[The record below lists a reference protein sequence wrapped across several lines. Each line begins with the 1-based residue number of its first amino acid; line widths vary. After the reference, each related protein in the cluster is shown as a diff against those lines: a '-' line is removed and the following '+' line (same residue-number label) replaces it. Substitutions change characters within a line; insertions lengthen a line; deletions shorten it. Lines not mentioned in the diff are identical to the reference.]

1 MSLGWWIR
9 VWVGWWRWWG
19 CWNSGKV
26 TPEPLLTQ
34 FNQRK
39 DLREFCR
46 TPLGRG
52 QNSPADRN
60 YELKI
65 EADGCE
71 TYRGELSTV
80 DVVVGTPVAGIAA
93 VVGGGAGE
101 SGKTPTRHRDGD
113 GMGRVDAE
121 ERPPLI
127 PLDRPV
133 AAGETP
139 ST

>member
-1 MSLGWWIR
+1 M
-9 VWVGWWRWWG
+9 
-19 CWNSGKV
+19 

-65 EADGCE
+65 EAHGCG
-71 TYRGELSTV
+71 TYWGELSAV
-80 DVVVGTPVAGIAA
+80 DVVVVTPVAGIAA

-101 SGKTPTRHRDGD
+101 SGKTPTRHQDGD

-133 AAGETP
+133 ATGETL